1 MLRSLSVA
9 FATILAASLPA
20 QSQSLNGAYLG
31 SGLPATSGNFL
42 SGFSGAYLAGRH
54 AASQSN
60 VDEAGSYFAKALA
73 RDPGNPVLMEQT
85 IIYQSAAGRVK
96 AAMPIARHLL
106 ELDESHRAA
115 NLMMTVNDFASGD
128 FAAAKKR
135 LDDRPEAFHPLIHTL
150 LAAWASTGLGEIST
164 EFDTLD
170 QRTIFQIFGRY
181 HQGLI
186 AALRGDL
193 DAADEAFQNAI
204 KELRAPTGRMANAYG
219 AVLRLKGDDEGAKAL
234 YDAAIGVSVG
244 DAMLEAEIAALAAD
258 ETPDLLINTSQEGAA
273 EALFGLASALGQGQ
287 ESETRLS
294 LFYARLAQHLH
305 PKLADAAL
313 LSAELLEGQ
322 EQYGLAVKAYESIP
336 GDSPLSRSAEIGRA
350 EALYRLEEHDKSVE
364 ALTTLA
370 RHEPEAVDVHLALGD
385 LMRHLERFEEGAV
398 AYARAI
404 DLMAALGRE
413 NWVLYY
419 ERGICFERSG
429 QWDLAITD
437 FRKSL
442 DLEPDHP
449 LVLNYLGYSW
459 LDRGEN
465 LEEAL
470 EMVRKAV
477 AQRPED
483 GYIIDSLGWGYFLTG
498 DYENAVI
505 QLEKAVEFRPIDPVI
520 NDHLGDALWKV
531 GRTLEAEFQWK
542 RALSFDPEE
551 DDRKRIVRKLQIGL
565 SEVLKEENAE
575 SGDPAAAAKDDG

>member
-1 MLRSLSVA
+1 
-9 FATILAASLPA
+9 
-20 QSQSLNGAYLG
+20 
-31 SGLPATSGNFL
+31 
-42 SGFSGAYLAGRH
+42 
-54 AASQSN
+54 
-60 VDEAGSYFAKALA
+60 
-73 RDPGNPVLMEQT
+73 
-85 IIYQSAAGRVK
+85 
-96 AAMPIARHLL
+96 
-106 ELDESHRAA
+106 
-115 NLMMTVNDFASGD
+115 
-128 FAAAKKR
+128 
-135 LDDRPEAFHPLIHTL
+135 
-150 LAAWASTGLGEIST
+150 
-164 EFDTLD
+164 
-170 QRTIFQIFGRY
+170 
-181 HQGLI
+181 
-186 AALRGDL
+186 
-193 DAADEAFQNAI
+193 
-204 KELRAPTGRMANAYG
+204 
-219 AVLRLKGDDEGAKAL
+219 
-234 YDAAIGVSVG
+234 
-244 DAMLEAEIAALAAD
+244 
-258 ETPDLLINTSQEGAA
+258 
-273 EALFGLASALGQGQ
+273 
-287 ESETRLS
+287 
-294 LFYARLAQHLH
+294 
-305 PKLADAAL
+305 
-313 LSAELLEGQ
+313 
-322 EQYGLAVKAYESIP
+322 
-336 GDSPLSRSAEIGRA
+336 
-350 EALYRLEEHDKSVE
+350 
-364 ALTTLA
+364 
-370 RHEPEAVDVHLALGD
+370 
-385 LMRHLERFEEGAV
+385 MRHLERFEEGAV